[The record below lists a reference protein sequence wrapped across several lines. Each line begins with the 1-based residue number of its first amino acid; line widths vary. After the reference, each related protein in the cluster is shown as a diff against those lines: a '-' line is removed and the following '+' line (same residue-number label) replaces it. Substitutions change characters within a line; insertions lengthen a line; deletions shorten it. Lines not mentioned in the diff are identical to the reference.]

1 MRETLQS
8 ARNDLTDETKPPRRQ
23 RPVETTRWPWYRS
36 PWVIAAAVIVVFNLL
51 YALPRYLSLD
61 PTLSRVGIDPDFP
74 LHHEI
79 IVVHVVTGNIAMVAM
94 FLQIL
99 PWLRQ
104 RSVRFHR
111 WSGLVYLYGG
121 ALPSALLALALLPPS
136 LAPTG
141 KVGLAAMS
149 IAWIAT
155 SVAGYRTQARHH
167 YRDHRR
173 WMTYSFAIA
182 LGTSW
187 GRTLNLGMQTFPWFK
202 MDIMIFLEL
211 VSWLWVVNVLI
222 AHWWLQRRTRLNR
235 ARASLR
241 PKSNISVSE

>member
-1 MRETLQS
+1 MRESLQS
-8 ARNDLTDETKPPRRQ
+8 ARDDWTDKTEQPRRH
-23 RPVETTRWPWYRS
+23 RPVEHTRWPWYRS
-36 PWVIAAAVIVVFNLL
+36 PWVIAAAVLVVFNLL

-61 PTLSRVGIDPDFP
+61 PALSRVAIDPDFP
-74 LHHEI
+74 LHYEV
-79 IVVHVVTGNIAMVAM
+79 IVLHVVTGNIAMVAV

-104 RSVRFHR
+104 RSVRIHR
-111 WSGLVYLYGG
+111 WSGLMYLYGG
-121 ALPSALLALALLPPS
+121 VFPSSLLALALLPSS

-149 IAWIAT
+149 MAWIAT
-155 SVAGYRTQARHH
+155 SIAGYRAQARHH

-187 GRTLNLGMQTFPWFK
+187 GRVLGLGIQAIPWLK
-202 MDIMIFLEL
+202 IDIMVFIEM
-211 VSWLWVVNVLI
+211 VSWLWVGNVLI
-222 AHWWLQRRTRLNR
+222 AHWWLQHRSRVNR

-241 PKSNISVSE
+241 PQSKISVGE